1 MEKRDSANAI
11 SGAETGKQ
19 SCKKYVEAETTNK
32 PGSEV
37 QETLLD
43 TKIGKQT
50 KKKSFLHSPA
60 G

>member
-19 SCKKYVEAETTNK
+19 SCKKYVEAETKTTNK
-32 PGSEV
+32 PGSEA

-43 TKIGKQT
+43 AKIGKQT
-50 KKKSFLHSPA
+50 IKKIIFA
-60 G
+60 